1 MPVSTTAWVTSFV
14 FGLILGWTL
23 GRRAHDRMTVF
34 VGSLLTAAIGGVV
47 WASGPTA
54 GTEPAMAAV
63 SMTLGGLATAL
74 SAQLA
79 GRRSTP

>member
-14 FGLILGWTL
+14 FGSILGWTL
-23 GRRAHDRMTVF
+23 GRRAHDRRTVF
-34 VGSLLTAAIGGVV
+34 VASLLTAAIGGGV

-54 GTEPAMAAV
+54 GSEPAMAAV
-63 SMTLGGLATAL
+63 AMTLGGMATAL

-79 GRRSTP
+79 RRRSAP